1 MQRTRDPV
9 AQGGGAVLEV
19 ASLQYNDTLAL
30 DPSTKWRFNV
40 ALAVLVSVLL
50 LVLILFI
57 TIKGSLSVS
66 QKIISVFAIVLC
78 ILAAVV
84 ARQFLYRATLQGNFY
99 EANGG
104 QRRAIRLIDELSRDD
119 RRVKR
124 VDTPD
129 RDASLIDATR
139 ALQSSTAARKVGV
152 VHTVVFP
159 CQEMNEGLSN
169 TRRLSTTSA
178 RTIRTATH
186 VGEAGRAL
194 GIDSEVFRSSYSLR
208 EEGHSAIKGVQ
219 RVVRDLERAAKGG
232 NALCLLSLDTA
243 DEYPFLRRGG
253 DRETSRCETPTLVD
267 IVSKC
272 RCSPPAKD
280 PAGVDDHMRTI
291 EATRRE
297 LQRTLRTR
305 AFNMLRLIDIL
316 FVTST
321 DEGRRRTAVETAILL
336 DNREDDLLFQ
346 FLIDF
351 LKTNNLHPLSG
362 GVNIFD
368 TSDSPGGTTLKPEV
382 GQRVKLS
389 ELVLNGYPSEFDNV
403 IAHCGDVVL
412 IDHLKLL
419 TEACQVTASRDVNRR
434 GNDGVREVIEVF
446 EVFNEGVPERRTHAS
461 QIIESRIH
469 VDPVPLLKMGRT
481 AFLAFLEVAWNP
493 EPVHLP
499 LTSFVKDES
508 VRTSYERFIDALQQG
523 TNPTE
528 FPLVNSL
535 LEVLRQ
541 SPGGSA
547 YNLLLLHADKFVLNL
562 SQRPTQG
569 EVSPYHHS
577 YRSVDYYHNNANVD
591 SDELMLDLQ
600 CMVAILRHP
609 FVVLGDPTTGTGHSN
624 HPFLRRLTSGD
635 ETEKEEALEAL
646 LHLPAGR
653 GMVGSWKDVQRNNP
667 SNVMQNLGTVG
678 DVEAFL
684 SRSFWNSSVHGSGSA
699 ASPEQQLC
707 ELICQQVLLL
717 TPNHVIVEET
727 WGQLLHAKTAYE
739 PGLAA
744 ASTHGPFSTDATT
757 PRSMSGST
765 PPLDPPSSVLPSP
778 LGHSLHPPRSPPV
791 PISRGDPAAAPV
803 LPTTASSSPPTAALP
818 PSKSMATAASPTA
831 ALVPPT
837 AAPPP
842 TPPPTPPPQPNP
854 AALSPSGP
862 MATRTAASSSPP
874 HTGSQRNRLTHV
886 HGRAHGPS
894 HRPGSPVVAEF
905 LYHDSNGA
913 DQSQSPPSTS
923 DVPPSSH
930 GSVQF
935 HSSTG
940 RTARVPGSELS
951 APIGGLRSI
960 KATRSLGR

>member
-66 QKIISVFAIVLC
+66 QKIISVFVIVLC

-124 VDTPD
+124 VDTSD
-129 RDASLIDATR
+129 RHASLIDATR
-139 ALQSSTAARKVGV
+139 ALQNSTAARKVGV

-159 CQEMNEGLSN
+159 CQEMNAGLSH
-169 TRRLSTTSA
+169 TRRLSTMSA

-186 VGEAGRAL
+186 VAEAGRAL
-194 GIDSEVFRSSYSLR
+194 GIASEVFRSSYSLR

-219 RVVRDLERAAKGG
+219 RMVRDLERAAKGG
-232 NALCLLSLDTA
+232 NALVLLSLETA
-243 DEYPFLRRGG
+243 DEYPFLHRGG

-272 RCSPPAKD
+272 RCSPPAAD
-280 PAGVDDHMRTI
+280 PASVDDHTRTI

-297 LQRTLRTR
+297 LKRTLRTR

-321 DEGRRRTAVETAILL
+321 DEGRRGTAVETAILL

-346 FLIDF
+346 YLIDF
-351 LKTNNLHPLSG
+351 LKTNNLHSLSG

-389 ELVLNGYPSEFDNV
+389 ELVLNAYPNEFDNV

-412 IDHLKLL
+412 IEHLKLL
-419 TEACQVTASRDVNRR
+419 TVACEETAGRDANRYR
-434 GNDGVREVIEVF
+434 NDGVREVF
-446 EVFNEGVPERRTHAS
+446 EVFNGFNAGVPERLAHAS
-461 QIIESRIH
+461 QIIKPRIH

-481 AFLAFLEVAWNP
+481 AFVAFLEVAWNP
-493 EPVHLP
+493 EPLHLP
-499 LTSFVKDES
+499 LTSCVKDES
-508 VRTSYERFIDALQQG
+508 VRTSYERFIDALQLG
-523 TNPTE
+523 TEPTGP
-528 FPLVNSL
+528 PLVNSL
-535 LEVLRQ
+535 LEVLRK
-541 SPGGSA
+541 SPGESA
-547 YNLLLLHADKFVLNL
+547 CNLLRPHADKFALNL

-569 EVSPYHHS
+569 DVGFYCDS

-591 SDELMLDLQ
+591 SNELMLDLT

-609 FVVLGDPTTGTGHSN
+609 FVVLGDPTTGTGHDN
-624 HPFLRRLTSGD
+624 HPFLRRLTSRD
-635 ETEKEEALEAL
+635 KAEKAAALETL
-646 LHLPAGR
+646 LHLPGGR
-653 GMVGSWKDVQRNNP
+653 GMVGSWKDVQRDNV
-667 SNVMQNLGTVG
+667 SNVIQNLGTVG
-678 DVEAFL
+678 EIETYLGTVL
-684 SRSFWNSSVHGSGSA
+684 HGSAPSLD
-699 ASPEQQLC
+699 EHQQLC
-707 ELICQQVLLL
+707 ELICQQVLFL
-717 TPNHVIVEET
+717 TPDSVIVEET
-727 WGQLLHAKTAYE
+727 WGQLLYAKQKFE
-739 PGLAA
+739 RGLAA
-744 ASTHGPFSTDATT
+744 ESSYSATLPPSESKATAAAFIGVPPPSGPTATDIASTFSFPPVTTLSPIEAIADTLFPGTPTAPGASTKRDDRKGDGRGIRRTTGRPMHVKVSLTPNVATATHPTSMAVAASPPSVGPSAASHDPAVASPLPSAPLPRPTT
-757 PRSMSGST
+757 PPPPHRLPSAPLPRPTT
-765 PPLDPPSSVLPSP
+765 PPL
-778 LGHSLHPPRSPPV
+778 
-791 PISRGDPAAAPV
+791 
-803 LPTTASSSPPTAALP
+803 
-818 PSKSMATAASPTA
+818 
-831 ALVPPT
+831 
-837 AAPPP
+837 PPP
-842 TPPPTPPPQPNP
+842 APRRIFH
-854 AALSPSGP
+854 ARGSPRLP
-862 MATRTAASSSPP
+862 LRLP
-874 HTGSQRNRLTHV
+874 HDIDMN
-886 HGRAHGPS
+886 GRAHGPS

-905 LYHDSNGA
+905 LYDNFHGA
-913 DQSQSPPSTS
+913 DQSQPP
-923 DVPPSSH
+923 
-930 GSVQF
+930 
-935 HSSTG
+935 
-940 RTARVPGSELS
+940 
-951 APIGGLRSI
+951 
-960 KATRSLGR
+960 